1 MSVANDDV
9 TFSGTV
15 RASSQHYVTKVA
27 VTVVCDAVVVSGVVM
42 VWDQHYA

>member
-1 MSVANDDV
+1 MSVTIDDV

-42 VWDQHYA
+42 VWDQHYT